1 MKNAGDSPPRLKRI
15 RFSDMDGNR
24 GWGVDKTDNR
34 AHVRGWYIWQK
45 NQIQEV
51 KT

>member
-1 MKNAGDSPPRLKRI
+1 MKNAGDSPPPPKKNQIFEYGRE
-15 RFSDMDGNR
+15 SGME
-24 GWGVDKTDNR
+24 VDKTDNR